1 MEFMEGFSIG
11 DLKEL
16 KEAHINL
23 HEVATLLSHTFCKLI
38 FKEGFVHSDPHQGNL
53 YVNQMTNSNG
63 KIVPQLIILDH
74 GIYKVLDDETR
85 ISYTKLWK
93 GILLQEELTIEEA
106 AHELGAGEDYK
117 LLAAMLTSRTYDDI
131 MKEGKDVKERLR
143 RWRTPDEKEKLIAIA
158 KEFHKKITMILMK
171 INRDLLLLFKT
182 QNFLNTIDNK
192 IGSPIDNYKIM
203 VNFLSFCL
211 LIYC

>member
-11 DLKEL
+11 DLDKL
-16 KEAHINL
+16 KENKVNL
-23 HEVATLLSHTFCKLI
+23 TEVATLLSRAFCKFI

-53 YVNQMTNSNG
+53 YVKNIKDSKGRT
-63 KIVPQLIILDH
+63 VPQLIILDH
-74 GIYKVLDDETR
+74 GIYKVLDEDTR

-93 GILLQEELTIEEA
+93 GILLQEENTIEEA
-106 AHELGAGEDYK
+106 AAELGAGEDYR

-131 MKEGKDVKERLR
+131 MREEKDIKARLR
-143 RWRTPDEKEKLIAIA
+143 RWKTPEEKEKLLKIA
-158 KEFHKKITMILMK
+158 KEFHKKITIILQK

-192 IGSPIDNYKIM
+192 IGSPINNYKIM
-203 VNFLSFCL
+203 VILFF
-211 LIYC
+211 YFFK

>member
-11 DLKEL
+11 ELKEL

-23 HEVATLLSHTFCKLI
+23 HEVATLLSRTFCKLI

-53 YVNQMTNSNG
+53 YVNNMTNSKG

-93 GILLQEELTIEEA
+93 GILLQEEDIIEEA

-117 LLAAMLTSRTYDDI
+117 LLASMLTSRTYDDI
-131 MKEGKDVKERLR
+131 MKEGKEMKERLR
-143 RWRTPDEKEKLIAIA
+143 RWSTPAEKEKLIAMA
-158 KEFHKKITMILMK
+158 NEFHKKITLILQK

-203 VNFLSFCL
+203 VIFFSFIC
-211 LIYC
+211 

>member
-1 MEFMEGFSIG
+1 MQYMDGFSIG
-11 DLKEL
+11 DLQKL
-16 KEAHINL
+16 KENKINL
-23 HEVATLLSHTFCKLI
+23 HEVATLLSQAFCKFI

-53 YVNQMTNSNG
+53 YVKNIKNSKG

-93 GILLQEELTIEEA
+93 GILLQEEETIEEA
-106 AHELGAGEDYK
+106 AHELGAGEDYR

-131 MKEGKDVKERLR
+131 MKEEKDIKERLR
-143 RWRTPDEKEKLIAIA
+143 RWKTPEEKEKLIKIA
-158 KEFHKKITMILMK
+158 SEFHKKITIILQK

-192 IGSPIDNYKIM
+192 IGSPINNYSIM
-203 VNFLSFCL
+203 V
-211 LIYC
+211 IYFYFIV